1 MANLNS
7 REMAKIAISKKLCK
21 EYCDA
26 SKSTNNFIV
35 YLNDGDEFQIQLFN
49 PTNRVIGAKLK
60 FNNEHKG
67 WLSGNNY
74 IVLRPGERVW
84 LERFLDC
91 RDKFIFNT
99 YEVSN
104 SSQVIK
110 AIKDNGDITIE
121 FYYED
126 NSNKTRGIT
135 FSQPILYSY
144 SDTFTYEPKNTCTS
158 SISGLIK
165 YNTNSCVST
174 DTLGIADSI
183 STLSSNANKASSHSF
198 TKSISTN
205 ASTYAA
211 KCLKNAAKT
220 IETGRVEH
228 GSYSNQNFKN
238 VYYEFESWPFA
249 TKHFKLLPVSRKE
262 YFGSDLKKVYCTNC
276 GKKLSPKFKFCPV
289 CGTKINN

>member
-1 MANLNS
+1 MSNLNS
-7 REMAKIAISKKLCK
+7 REMPKKKCSG
-21 EYCDA
+21 EYCDS
-26 SKSTNNFIV
+26 SKGTNNFIV
-35 YLNDGDEFQIQLFN
+35 YLNDDEFQIQLFN

-67 WLSGNNY
+67 RLSSNNY

-104 SSQVIK
+104 SSQVME

-126 NSNKTRGIT
+126 NSNKTSGIT

-144 SDTFTYEPKNTCTS
+144 SGTFTYEPKDTYTS
-158 SISGLIK
+158 SITDLAK
-165 YNTNSCVST
+165 CDMNSCVST

-183 STLSSNANKASSHSF
+183 STLSSNANKVSSRSF
-198 TKSISTN
+198 TKSISAN

-228 GSYSNQNFKN
+228 GSYSSQNFKN